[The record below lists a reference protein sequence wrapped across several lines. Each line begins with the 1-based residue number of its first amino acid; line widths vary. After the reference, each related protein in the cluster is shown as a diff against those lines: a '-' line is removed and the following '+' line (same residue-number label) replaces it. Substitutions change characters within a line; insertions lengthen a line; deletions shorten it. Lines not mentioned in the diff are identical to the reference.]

1 MKRIISVILVSVMVL
16 LCIVS
21 CANNTDK
28 ETVSSYTET
37 TTETETETETETT
50 ETEASQTTTET
61 ETEETTTVEETT
73 AEQVND
79 KVTKTLV
86 AGWLF
91 DSIEDGVVK
100 DVSGNGNDAKVSGN
114 PTIVKGKDGGAID
127 LASVGDHLF
136 VESSDSLKFSE
147 KDSFSVIVTA
157 KWTGEKPESWPCIFN
172 NGLNKADKKFSYFG
186 MWIRL
191 ASPKMTFGFSGG
203 KSENNIISYLSN
215 NVDKNWHTYKIVQ
228 DGDSGNVFFY
238 VDGIY
243 QAVASAAEINSNVG
257 AFIGYE
263 GSEGNRGQFLGQID
277 EILIYKDKSGLEAV
291 DTMEYGVFSY
301 KSEALKMSID
311 LPYRVYY
318 PSDYDINSKKQYPI
332 LLFLHGYGEAGT
344 DNIQQI
350 RVLDAKNQL
359 IERVIKADN
368 CIIVAPQCRTDA
380 KYNWIDV
387 NQKWSIGSRDVL
399 PKNPTISLEAA
410 TALFKTFLS
419 NGKVLRNKAYIS
431 GLSMGGYGTWEM
443 LVRNPDMFAAAI
455 PVCGAGF
462 PSLASTLVNVPI
474 WAFHGTADPTVPY
487 EGTEDMYNAI
497 VAAGGTLARMTLYN
511 GVNHNSWIQ
520 AYSEGTLIQW
530 LFSNSREME

>member
-37 TTETETETETETT
+37 TTQTETETETETT

-172 NGLNKADKKFSYFG
+172 NGLSKADKKFSYFG

-243 QAVASAAEINSNVG
+243 QAVASAAEINSDVG

-311 LPYRVYY
+311 LPYRV
-318 PSDYDINSKKQYPI
+318 
-332 LLFLHGYGEAGT
+332 
-344 DNIQQI
+344 
-350 RVLDAKNQL
+350 
-359 IERVIKADN
+359 
-368 CIIVAPQCRTDA
+368 
-380 KYNWIDV
+380 
-387 NQKWSIGSRDVL
+387 
-399 PKNPTISLEAA
+399 
-410 TALFKTFLS
+410 
-419 NGKVLRNKAYIS
+419 
-431 GLSMGGYGTWEM
+431 
-443 LVRNPDMFAAAI
+443 
-455 PVCGAGF
+455 
-462 PSLASTLVNVPI
+462 
-474 WAFHGTADPTVPY
+474 
-487 EGTEDMYNAI
+487 
-497 VAAGGTLARMTLYN
+497 
-511 GVNHNSWIQ
+511 
-520 AYSEGTLIQW
+520 
-530 LFSNSREME
+530 